1 MNPEA
6 SAQLLDGLTEVAE
19 RASTAILAVDRGA
32 LAERSK
38 LDGSPVTAA
47 DRAAHAAIVPE
58 LARLLP
64 SVPIVS
70 EEAEKVP
77 TTLGGSYLL
86 VDPLDGTKELLAGC
100 DEFTVN
106 LALIR
111 EGHPVLGVVAA
122 PALGYLWRGIVG
134 HGAER
139 LRFGESP
146 VAIHSRAPSAN
157 LVAAVSRSHLDP
169 ATDAFLAR
177 QHKVERVACGSALKF
192 CRLAEGAADLYPR
205 LAPTHEWDIAA
216 GHAVLEAA
224 GGAVTTPSGDPL
236 TYGREGFRIPAFIA
250 WGDPRLIRQKAVLQ
264 S

>member
-1 MNPEA
+1 MSPDA
-6 SAQLLDGLTEVAE
+6 SVRLLDGLTRIAA
-19 RASTAILAVDRGA
+19 RAGAAILAVDRSA
-32 LAERSK
+32 LGERRK
-38 LDGSPVTAA
+38 PDGSPVTVADQAA
-47 DRAAHAAIVPE
+47 QAAILPDLV
-58 LARLLP
+58 RLLP
-64 SVPIVS
+64 DIPIVS
-70 EEAEKVP
+70 EEAEKAP
-77 TTLGGSYLL
+77 KPGESYLL

-106 LALIR
+106 LALVR
-111 EGHPVLGVVAA
+111 DGRAVLGVVAA
-122 PALGYLWRGIVG
+122 PALGLFWRGIVG

-139 LRFGESP
+139 LRFGETP
-146 VAIHSRAPSAN
+146 VAIHSRKQSSP

-177 QHKVERVACGSALKF
+177 QPRIERVACGSALKF

-216 GHAVLEAA
+216 GHAVLVAA

-236 TYGREGFRIPAFIA
+236 TYGREDFRIPAFIA
-250 WGDPRLIRQKAVLQ
+250 WGDPRAISEKAVLQ

>member
-1 MNPEA
+1 MNPDA
-6 SAQLLDGLTEVAE
+6 SAPLLDGLTEIAE
-19 RASTAILAVDRGA
+19 RASAALLAVDRSA

-38 LDGSPVTAA
+38 SDGSPVTAA
-47 DRAAHAAIVPE
+47 DQAAQAAILPE

-64 SVPIVS
+64 GMPIVS
-70 EEAEKVP
+70 EEAERMP
-77 TTLGGSYLL
+77 TTPGQSYLL
-86 VDPLDGTKELLAGC
+86 VDPLDGTKELLAGR

-106 LALIR
+106 LALVR
-111 EGHPVLGVVAA
+111 GGSPVLGVVAA
-122 PALGYLWRGIVG
+122 PALGLAWRGIVG
-134 HGAER
+134 RGAER
-139 LRFGESP
+139 LRFGEAP
-146 VAIHSRAPSAN
+146 VAIHSRSQSAT
-157 LVAAVSRSHLDP
+157 LIAAVSRSHLDP

-177 QHKVERVACGSALKF
+177 QSGVERIACGSALKF

-216 GHAVLEAA
+216 GHAVLAAA

-250 WGDPRLIRQKAVLQ
+250 WGNPGLIRQKAVLQ